1 MSNNIALHEQL
12 SSLRPQLLRFTR
24 QRIHDETVAEDVVQE
39 SLLAVLE
46 APERF
51 AGKSSLSTYVIG
63 ILKFK
68 IIDNFRRARHAQH
81 INSDSSLYS
90 NHYSSHYVNHDI
102 EISPPN
108 SAERYGITHSSLCE
122 EFNPLSALEQKS
134 FFKHLEIALKQLPE
148 KSAQAFTL
156 VDCLEIDAEE
166 ICTELGINKNNLMV
180 TVHRARHA
188 LRKASALQHFLPTPA
203 IH

>member
-1 MSNNIALHEQL
+1 MSNSLALHDAL
-12 SSLRPQLLRFTR
+12 SNLRPQLLRFTR

-68 IIDNFRRARHAQH
+68 IIDNFRRVKHAQH
-81 INSDSSLYS
+81 LHSDTSLHVS
-90 NHYSSHYVNHDI
+90 REM
-102 EISPPN
+102 EISPSSN
-108 SAERYGITHSSLCE
+108 AERYGITHSSLCE
-122 EFNPLSALEQKS
+122 EFNPLSSLEQKS
-134 FFKHLEIALKQLPE
+134 FFIHLEIALEQLPE

-156 VDCLEIDAEE
+156 ADCLEIDAEE

-188 LRKASALQHFLPTPA
+188 LRKASALQHFSPAPA